1 MEDGVGSREGGKVNL
16 LVTITIKLLYKT
28 PVDNIGG
35 ITQQERQSSFIKK
48 KALLVLEGDKGYI
61 QTDCELSLGGGKWVQ
76 SVSPAASLGFI
87 HLCIF
92 LAHVLCKRSDCN
104 HS

>member
-48 KALLVLEGDKGYI
+48 RPCWCWRETKATSR
-61 QTDCELSLGGGKWVQ
+61 QTVSSLSVGGSGCRV
-76 SVSPAASLGFI
+76 
-87 HLCIF
+87 
-92 LAHVLCKRSDCN
+92 
-104 HS
+104 